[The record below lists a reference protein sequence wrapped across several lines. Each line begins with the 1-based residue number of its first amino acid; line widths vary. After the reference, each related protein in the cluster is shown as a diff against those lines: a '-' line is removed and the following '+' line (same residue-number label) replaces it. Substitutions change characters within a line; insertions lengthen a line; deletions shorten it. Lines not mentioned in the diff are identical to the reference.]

1 MSRHIIVTPHRVLKG
16 SVATPLRRDQFVQS
30 HLHITSNIWICIL
43 VDSKRGTRVLDEQI
57 GQTNFDLWKLI
68 LDGLVDVRGD
78 EMTSPRGSSDGYF
91 LLIPHGR

>member
-1 MSRHIIVTPHRVLKG
+1 M
-16 SVATPLRRDQFVQS
+16 
-30 HLHITSNIWICIL
+30 
-43 VDSKRGTRVLDEQI
+43 LDEQI